1 MSEGIRVEAAS
12 VDFNAKQFLQTDITE
27 MDVPS
32 KVIQQGKLARLVRG
46 FEHDRIEPERL
57 DKPVCKRGIQVSIVV
72 EQSDSLRAFS
82 CFDDQLDGTRVEPV
96 LPLFNPR

>member
-1 MSEGIRVEAAS
+1 VSERIRVQAAS
-12 VDFNAKQFLQTDITE
+12 VDFDAEQLLQTDITE

-46 FEHDRIEPERL
+46 FEDDRIEPERL
-57 DKPVCKRGIQVSIVV
+57 DKPICKCGIQVSILV

-82 CFDDQLDGTRVEPV
+82 CFDDELDGTRV
-96 LPLFNPR
+96 